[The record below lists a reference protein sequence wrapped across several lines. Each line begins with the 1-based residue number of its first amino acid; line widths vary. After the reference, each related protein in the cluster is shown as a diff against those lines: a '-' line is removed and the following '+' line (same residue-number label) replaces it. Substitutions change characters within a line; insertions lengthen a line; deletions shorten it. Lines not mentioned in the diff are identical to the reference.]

1 MANVKFQY
9 DYPYCGQNE
18 KARYGAQ
25 WAESSTTLNGCTTY
39 AMVFNNT
46 VPGCRHIKV
55 EIEIENTGSGT
66 VLGRSWDFKI
76 RKSGGSWSDLKV
88 FNEERCNT

>member
-1 MANVKFQY
+1 MANVSFRY
-9 DYPYCGQNE
+9 DYPYCNGG
-18 KARYGAQ
+18 KDARFGTY

-66 VLGRSWDFKI
+66 VL
-76 RKSGGSWSDLKV
+76 
-88 FNEERCNT
+88 